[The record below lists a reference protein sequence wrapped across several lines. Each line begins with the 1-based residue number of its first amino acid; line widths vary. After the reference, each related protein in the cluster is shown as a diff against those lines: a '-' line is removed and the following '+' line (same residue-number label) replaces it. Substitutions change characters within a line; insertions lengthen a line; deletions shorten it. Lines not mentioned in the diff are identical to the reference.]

1 MLNRITNSATP
12 GVLRQ
17 LTSEVSCSPYIQRC
31 LRLAT
36 QQVNPRLSVK
46 SLRLQTAPRQKPAEV
61 ALAEHEV
68 VLLHFIDQLTTGF
81 AQSQRGPTILNRLEA
96 GRKALGRAIEIGCF
110 RRVAENLVQRHIREL
125 IFRLPPGDFGV
136 EA

>member
-12 GVLRQ
+12 GELRQ

-68 VLLHFIDQLTTGF
+68 VLLHFIDQLTTCF
-81 AQSQRGPTILNRLEA
+81 AQSQRGPTILNRF
-96 GRKALGRAIEIGCF
+96 KAWSETLGHAVEVGCF
-110 RRVAENLVQRHIREL
+110 HWVTEN
-125 IFRLPPGDFGV
+125 
-136 EA
+136 

>member
-81 AQSQRGPTILNRLEA
+81 AQPQRGPTILDRVKA
-96 GRKALGRAIEIGCF
+96 RCKALGSAIEIGRF
-110 RRVAENLVQRHIREL
+110 YWIAENLVERYFVEL
-125 IFRLPPGDFGV
+125 VFRQPPGNFDG
-136 EA
+136 